1 MKDTHLTL
9 RLPIALARALAKWA
23 AARGVPKS
31 QVARE
36 AVLRYLSPAPDHQA
50 AAGGLTARELAFRWS
65 GLPRLL
71 PEEADALAEDLA
83 AARSN
88 LPLPRGPWE

>member
-9 RLPIALARALAKWA
+9 RLPAALAKALAKWA

-36 AVLRYLSPAPDHQA
+36 AVARYLSPAPA
-50 AAGGLTARELAFRWS
+50 GPSEVGGLTAGELAVRWS

-71 PEEADALAEDLA
+71 PEEADTLAEDLA
-83 AARSN
+83 AARAT
-88 LPLPRGPWE
+88 LPHPREWE

>member
-9 RLPIALARALAKWA
+9 RLPAALAKALAKWA

-36 AVLRYLSPAPDHQA
+36 AVARYLSPAPA
-50 AAGGLTARELAFRWS
+50 GPSEVGGLTARELAVRWS

-83 AARSN
+83 AARAT
-88 LPLPRGPWE
+88 LPPPREWE